1 MQRILML
8 AAALALLIAS
18 PALAA
23 KGGPPYKLDVKGKC
37 HDSSGALAVQSLCGK
52 PTPATPAATH
62 TPAPM
67 VATHAA
73 ATPAVTHAPMSPV
86 AVHHASTG
94 MPHCNPGNKP
104 CGHSCISNA
113 KTCHV

>member
-8 AAALALLIAS
+8 AAALALFSVS

-37 HDSSGALAVQSLCGK
+37 HDSSGALAVQTLCGK
-52 PTPATPAATH
+52 S
-62 TPAPM
+62 TPAPTTPAKPT
-67 VATHAA
+67 VA
-73 ATPAVTHAPMSPV
+73 ATSPRPTTTARAAPKCK
-86 AVHHASTG
+86 A
-94 MPHCNPGNKP
+94 GNKP
-104 CGHSCISNA
+104 CGKICISAA